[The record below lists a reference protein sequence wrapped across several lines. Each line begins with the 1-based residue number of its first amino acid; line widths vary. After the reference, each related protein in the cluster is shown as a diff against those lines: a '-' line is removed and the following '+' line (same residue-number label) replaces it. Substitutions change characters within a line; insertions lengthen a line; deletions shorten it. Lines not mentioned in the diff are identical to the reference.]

1 MIDSEILVRV
11 CRRLLLCFRPPGAT
25 PAAKS
30 ARNFLHLAVLV
41 PVHLRTP
48 HDQRTAE
55 PWGIATG
62 RICSNGFERRGLSCW
77 RAVLQSSHTWLLP
90 HVMVAA
96 SAIYVMLLQS
106 WLWRQAESAEDP
118 EGG

>member
-11 CRRLLLCFRPPGAT
+11 CRRLLLCLRPPGAI

-48 HDQRTAE
+48 HDQRTAK

-62 RICSNGFERRGLSCW
+62 RIYSNRFERRGLSCW
-77 RAVLQSSHTWLLP
+77 CSTAVVAHL
-90 HVMVAA
+90 VAA
-96 SAIYVMLLQS
+96 AGHGGCFCDFCNAA
-106 WLWRQAESAEDP
+106 AELAVAACE
-118 EGG
+118 ERGGP

>member
-1 MIDSEILVRV
+1 MIDSENLVRV
-11 CRRLLLCFRPPGAT
+11 CRRLLLCLRPPGAT

-30 ARNFLHLAVLV
+30 ARNFLHLAVFV

-48 HDQRTAE
+48 HDQRAAE

-77 RAVLQSSHTWLLP
+77 RSTAVVAHLVAAACHGGCFCDLCNAAAELA
-90 HVMVAA
+90 VAA
-96 SAIYVMLLQS
+96 SGE
-106 WLWRQAESAEDP
+106 R
-118 EGG
+118 GGP